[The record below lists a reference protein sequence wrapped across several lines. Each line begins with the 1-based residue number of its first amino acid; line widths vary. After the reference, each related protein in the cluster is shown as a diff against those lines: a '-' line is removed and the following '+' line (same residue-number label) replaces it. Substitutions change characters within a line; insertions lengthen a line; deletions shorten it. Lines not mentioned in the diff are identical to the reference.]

1 MREVGGDE
9 PHDRRCIS
17 SGGSRETGQHRE
29 RLEPGVAGKSELA
42 FMQRLP
48 RCGVGVVVGEDQWD
62 RGAGVEQNVGSTG
75 HPGPPD

>member
-1 MREVGGDE
+1 
-9 PHDRRCIS
+9 
-17 SGGSRETGQHRE
+17 
-29 RLEPGVAGKSELA
+29 VAGKSELA